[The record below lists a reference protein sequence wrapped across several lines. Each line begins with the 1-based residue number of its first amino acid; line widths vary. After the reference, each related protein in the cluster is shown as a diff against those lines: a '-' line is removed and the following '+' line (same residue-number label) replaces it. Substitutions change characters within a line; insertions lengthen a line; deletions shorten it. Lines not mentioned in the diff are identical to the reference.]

1 MYSRSDLS
9 PVTVTMMYCGELLW
23 PLLFWAAGWEQ
34 RASCP
39 AFETDDGFG
48 AAMDVEAGGIS
59 DRKWAAFAD
68 EGAVAAGVAMVTAL
82 AC

>member
-1 MYSRSDLS
+1 
-9 PVTVTMMYCGELLW
+9 MMYCGEPLW
-23 PLLFWAAGWEQ
+23 PLLFWAAAGEH
-34 RASCP
+34 RASRP
-39 AFETDDGFG
+39 AFETPDEFG

>member
-1 MYSRSDLS
+1 MALVRA
-9 PVTVTMMYCGELLW
+9 TG
-23 PLLFWAAGWEQ
+23 FWFWLPAVWEH

-39 AFETDDGFG
+39 AFETADGFG
-48 AAMDVEAGGIS
+48 AAMDVDAGGTS
-59 DRKWAAFAD
+59 DRKCAAFAD